1 MYYVEAFDNRSM
13 SFNIVF
19 NSSDLKDTISF
30 YQFYTRNNPNIY
42 VKVVVELQ
50 SNEGVFLNECNYC

>member
-1 MYYVEAFDNRSM
+1 MYSVLAFDNRSM
-13 SFNIVF
+13 SFVVVF
-19 NSSDLKDTISF
+19 NSSYLRDCISF
-30 YQFYTRNNPNIY
+30 YQYYVRNNPNVF